1 MTTITRFFGDADYE
15 FGFTPQ
21 TILELERV
29 TGTGIGTLCSRIF
42 GGQFGLLEIQNV
54 IRLALI
60 GAGEAPQPASELV
73 AAYVGI
79 RPIAESFELAVAIL
93 ENLYFGKADD
103 DGSD

>member
-1 MTTITRFFGDADYE
+1 MTTLTRFFGDSECE

-29 TGTGIGTLCSRIF
+29 TGSGIGTLCARLF
-42 GGQFGLLEIQNV
+42 NGQFGLAEIQNV

-60 GAGEAPQPASELV
+60 GAGKEPQSASELV

-79 RPIAESFELAVAIL
+79 RPLEESFELAVAIL
-93 ENLYFGKADD
+93 QHLYFGKADA